1 MQQLLPNGQ
10 IKTIA
15 GDPNGNPGTD
25 NDRLN
30 QPSAIYVDENVWVD
44 VGTGN
49 WVGWFGFGPY
59 LYRPHPH
66 FIKHSKKVECALH
79 CSILKRFF
87 LEVSFIW

>member
-49 WVGWFGFGPY
+49 
-59 LYRPHPH
+59 
-66 FIKHSKKVECALH
+66 
-79 CSILKRFF
+79 
-87 LEVSFIW
+87 